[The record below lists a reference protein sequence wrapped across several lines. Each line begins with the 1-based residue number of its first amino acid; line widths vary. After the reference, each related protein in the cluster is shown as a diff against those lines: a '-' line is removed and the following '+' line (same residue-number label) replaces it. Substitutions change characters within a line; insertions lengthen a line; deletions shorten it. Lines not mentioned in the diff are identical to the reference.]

1 VITAPT
7 LVMHMTDDQVLPLAH
22 SVALNKEIK
31 EAKLLA
37 LEGIGHDLP
46 HDIWN
51 VVLPALLEQ
60 TAASKTSW

>member
-1 VITAPT
+1 
-7 LVMHMTDDQVLPLAH
+7 MTDDQVLPLAH